1 MDDAFV
7 MGKKRRGAEKTAMV
21 LTTLLAGFSLS
32 KDAQGKN
39 TKNTYS
45 PQDTVAQERPYSLRF
60 GFGDRSVDVTKILG
74 AYALEQ
80 PDLNMGDVIKAGKK
94 SVPYFMIEGVWQ
106 QEALELT
113 LGIQGTGL
121 YFLPK
126 QEGKGEVI
134 DIFRDCEKIA
144 DASSYWTESLNGYYK
159 VTAGIFDVRRLV
171 QSRKFGLERVFGL
184 GAGFGMVN
192 NYTTLSMVLNE
203 NDLVDAL
210 GGREAIEEDY
220 GIPTE
225 SYTTVAIQG
234 WTAALDPMVG
244 LTATFG
250 RTELRLQ
257 GGYFWEQAHVHS
269 KERALLGIDQN
280 DEKVYDLDVA
290 APLSGLHAELLVGF
304 QFGNKND

>member
-1 MDDAFV
+1 MDAAFA
-7 MGKKRRGAEKTAMV
+7 MGKERRGAENTAMV
-21 LTTLLAGFSLS
+21 LTALLAGFSLS
-32 KDAQGKN
+32 QDAHGKN
-39 TKNTYS
+39 TKNTYP
-45 PQDTVAQERPYSLRF
+45 PQDAVAQERPYSLRF
-60 GFGDRSVDVTKILG
+60 GFGNRSVDVTKILG

-94 SVPYFMIEGVWQ
+94 PVPYFMVEGAWQ
-106 QEALELT
+106 PQEALELT
-113 LGIQGTGL
+113 LGIQGTGP

-134 DIFRDCEKIA
+134 DIFHDCEKIA
-144 DASSYWTESLNGYYK
+144 DASSSWTESLNGYYK
-159 VTAGIFDVRRLV
+159 VSAGIFDVRRLV

-210 GGREAIEEDY
+210 GGREAIEENY

-225 SYTTVAIQG
+225 SYTTVSIQG

-250 RTELRLQ
+250 RTELHLQ

-269 KERALLGIDQN
+269 KERNLLGIDHHN
-280 DEKVYDLDVA
+280 GNVYDLNVA

-304 QFGNKND
+304 QFGNKK